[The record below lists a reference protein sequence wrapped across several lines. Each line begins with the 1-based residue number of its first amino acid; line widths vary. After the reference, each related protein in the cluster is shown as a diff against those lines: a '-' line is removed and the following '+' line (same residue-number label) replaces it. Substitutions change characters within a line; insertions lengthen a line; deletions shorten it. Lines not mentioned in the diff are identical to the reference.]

1 MGRDQFLARVRKAVE
16 SEGAESINFQD
27 APSYL
32 PDARVNSQATEV
44 LKYASDHWADLSSA
58 LSARAESLG

>member
-32 PDARVNSQATEV
+32 SDARVN
-44 LKYASDHWADLSSA
+44 LS
-58 LSARAESLG
+58 LIHI